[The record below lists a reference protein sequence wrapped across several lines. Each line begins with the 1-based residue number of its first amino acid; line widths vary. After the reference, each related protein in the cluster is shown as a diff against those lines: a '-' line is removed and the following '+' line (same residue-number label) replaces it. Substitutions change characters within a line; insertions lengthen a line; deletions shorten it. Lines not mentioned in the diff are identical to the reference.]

1 MSLDEFHP
9 DTTQNPAR
17 YGRTWEVRLPW
28 TKPPLSANDR
38 DHWRVKA
45 RKVADIRDVACY
57 GVIHTVVPDLIAAPR
72 DCQRIAVGLTYVP
85 RDKRRRDPDN
95 LVVPLF
101 KALVDGIVDAGI
113 VPDDTPEYVIRH
125 MPVILPPDGDP
136 RLLLTIREV
145 LP

>member
-1 MSLDEFHP
+1 MSAE
-9 DTTQNPAR
+9 R
-17 YGRTWEVRLPW
+17 YGRTWEIRLPW
-28 TKPPLSANDR
+28 SVPPASANDR

-45 RKVADIRDVACY
+45 AKVRDIRLAAMLLVVGEFARDSDGPERTIA
-57 GVIHTVVPDLIAAPR
+57 VPD
-72 DCQRIAVGLTYVP
+72 RIAVGLTYVP

-101 KALVDGIVDAGI
+101 KALCDGIVDAGV
-113 VPDDTPEYVIRH
+113 VPDDTPAYMVRS

-136 RLLLTIREV
+136 RLTLTIREI

>member
-1 MSLDEFHP
+1 MTAE
-9 DTTQNPAR
+9 R
-17 YGRTWEVRLPW
+17 YGRTWEIRLPW
-28 TKPPLSANDR
+28 SAPPASANDR

-45 RKVADIRDVACY
+45 RKVATIRQSAKYIVQDAMSAFPFPMPA
-57 GVIHTVVPDLIAAPR
+57 TPK
-72 DCQRIAVGLTYVP
+72 RIAVGLTYVP

-101 KALVDGIVDAGI
+101 KALCDGIVDAGV
-113 VPDDTPEYVIRH
+113 VPDDTPAYMVRS

-136 RLLLTIREV
+136 RLTLTIREI